1 MRIVIDLDGTICEI
15 KKAGQSYTEL
25 LPLPGAVERIHA
37 LKATNHYVIIST
49 ARNMQT
55 CESNLGKVMKNVGR
69 ITLEWLER
77 YGIEYDEI
85 YFGKPNAEVYI
96 DDRAIVFEDWNG
108 ITDALLEER
117 AKSR

>member
-15 KKAGQSYTEL
+15 KKPGQSYADV
-25 LPLPGAVERIHA
+25 LPLPGAVERLRE
-37 LKATNHYVIIST
+37 LKSANHYIIIST

-55 CESNLGKVMKNVGR
+55 CESNLGKVMRNIGK
-69 ITLEWLER
+69 ITLDWLEQH
-77 YGIEYDEI
+77 GIEYDEI

-96 DDRAIVFEDWNG
+96 DDRAFPFGSWDQV
-108 ITDALLEER
+108 TDSALEEK

>member
-15 KKAGQSYTEL
+15 KKPDQSYADLKPL
-25 LPLPGAVERIHA
+25 LGAVERIRE
-37 LKATNHYVIIST
+37 LKAANHYIIIST

-55 CESNLGKVMKNVGR
+55 CESNLGKVLKNVGK

-96 DDRAIVFEDWNG
+96 DDRAVLFEDWG
-108 ITDALLEER
+108 TLTDQLLEKR
-117 AKSR
+117 SKLR